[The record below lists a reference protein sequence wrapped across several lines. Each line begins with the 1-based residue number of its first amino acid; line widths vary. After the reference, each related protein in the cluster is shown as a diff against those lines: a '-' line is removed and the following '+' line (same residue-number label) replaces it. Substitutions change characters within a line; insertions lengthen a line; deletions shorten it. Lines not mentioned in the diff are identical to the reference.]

1 MKSEEDVEYNLF
13 NGRRSADQYV
23 KGYLKGVLWISGGG
37 LTLFMAVSA
46 WVCLSIIELRKA
58 DVDLYGKYQSI
69 VDTRFDRSM
78 GNALQVQITENR
90 LSNQIVQTKLDN
102 ILNDIKEFKDILRRT
117 APFERKEN

>member
-1 MKSEEDVEYNLF
+1 MSEEEKEYGLF

-23 KGYLKGVLWISGGG
+23 KGYLKGVVWISGGG

-46 WVCLSIIELRKA
+46 WVCLSIIDLRKA

-102 ILNDIKEFKDILRRT
+102 ILNDIKEFKDILKRSI
-117 APFERKEN
+117 